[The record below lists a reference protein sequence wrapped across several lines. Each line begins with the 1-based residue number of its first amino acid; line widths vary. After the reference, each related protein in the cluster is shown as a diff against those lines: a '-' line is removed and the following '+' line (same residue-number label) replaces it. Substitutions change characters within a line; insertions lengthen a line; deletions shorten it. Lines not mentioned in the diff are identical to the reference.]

1 MNQGPAAPL
10 LGRSASGPIVIAAEL
25 PKLPLKA
32 KPRLSVR
39 LASQAPLETAT
50 IVKGM
55 KELDNFGFRT
65 AASQLDP
72 TGFLF
77 LTENQRK
84 DAGFHVSDL
93 WSQRQQQEFL
103 RALRLERAQFAR
115 ERHIAFMNFLMQTR
129 KKLFKPS
136 ETDMIYQR
144 ILHDANPELAA
155 KWKNTGRK
163 GALLKQITNQ
173 VGVRSRTGHNSPD
186 NSASPPLGQE
196 AKTAK
201 GRRRLSYVDAL
212 IGHCQSTLKTF
223 HKSTHLSPLPTPK
236 QRFSIV

>member
-1 MNQGPAAPL
+1 MNQRPVAFVYE
-10 LGRSASGPIVIAAEL
+10 RSASGPIVTAAEV
-25 PKLPLKA
+25 PKLPGKGKHRFSL
-32 KPRLSVR
+32 R
-39 LASQAPLETAT
+39 LASQGQAENAT
-50 IVKGM
+50 IKGM

-77 LTENQRK
+77 LTEKQRK
-84 DAGFHVSDL
+84 DTGFHVSDL

-103 RALRLERAQFAR
+103 RTLRLEKAQFAR
-115 ERHIAFMNFLMQTR
+115 ERHTAFMNFLMQTR
-129 KKLFKPS
+129 KKLLKPS

-163 GALLKQITNQ
+163 GALLKQVTNQ
-173 VGVRSRTGHNSPD
+173 VGTRSRTSHNSPE
-186 NSASPPLGQE
+186 NSASPLLAQQT
-196 AKTAK
+196 KNVK
-201 GRRRLSYVDAL
+201 GRRRLSHVDAL

-236 QRFSIV
+236 QRSSIV